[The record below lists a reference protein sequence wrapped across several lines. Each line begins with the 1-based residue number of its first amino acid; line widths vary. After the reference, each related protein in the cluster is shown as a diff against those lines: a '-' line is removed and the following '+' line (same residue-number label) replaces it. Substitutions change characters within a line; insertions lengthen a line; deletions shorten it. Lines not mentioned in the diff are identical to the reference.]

1 MLLAFPACAIRRT
14 FPRTPWTWRAFI
26 ADYARRNDGDV
37 TAGADFLKG
46 PLDTMPEIVDEA
58 LRQMQE
64 FPQARRARVA

>member
-1 MLLAFPACAIRRT
+1 MRDSKNLPQDAVDMA
-14 FPRTPWTWRAFI
+14 RAFI

-58 LRQMQE
+58 LRPMQE